1 MLAIQLFGIHLIGT
15 NKHHVAG
22 MISVQTYAKHTFKK
36 VQDLGYLMKTFFD
49 QPKIFIILLRFS
61 IQINTRNTNFSSK
74 NWSGPCLCLDSYAK
88 ESLSIDFHACIQ
100 YLRDWFRV
108 RSVSQAAPS
117 IPIVCWGWSLITWI
131 GFDEFSLHSW
141 TAAYSLA
148 FKRLSRSRD
157 EKMST

>member
-36 VQDLGYLMKTFFD
+36 FLDLGYSMKTFLLSKNIYTFHL
-49 QPKIFIILLRFS
+49 IFN
-61 IQINTRNTNFSSK
+61 QINNCNTNFSSK
-74 NWSGPCLCLDSYAK
+74 SWSGPCLCLDSYAK